1 MKNKDYSYI
10 IAGDVS
16 SRNGISI
23 EIYKNEDLVLE
34 IFRDDT
40 DKKRTLRVFED
51 NIDLD
56 IIEESILLFKKNIP
70 WDFIEEDEE

>member
-10 IAGDVS
+10 IADDVS

-40 DKKRTLRVFED
+40 DKKRTIRVFED